1 MKYTV
6 RGRKKHV
13 VELPRKADFFEETEV
28 KVGDE
33 SFVVRIL
40 ERTASG
46 NPRLVSVNGRILPVQ
61 VDRRSDGFPAKVL
74 INGLAYPVEL
84 EKVESTRFRPPAAA
98 KQVKGDVNAELPG
111 TVATVFVSQ
120 GSNVKKGQVVLVLE
134 AMKMENEILAP
145 RDGVVK
151 IMAVRPGQ
159 AVLKG
164 DVLFEIA

>member
-28 KVGDE
+28 KIGDE
-33 SFVVRIL
+33 TLVLRIL

-61 VDRRSDGFPAKVL
+61 VERRSDGFPAKVL

-98 KQVKGDVNAELPG
+98 KQVSGEIRAELPG
-111 TVATVFVSQ
+111 TVATVLVSQ
-120 GSNVKKGQVVLVLE
+120 GANVKKGQALMILE

-145 RDGVVK
+145 RDGVLK
-151 IMAVRPGQ
+151 ILAISPGQ

-164 DVLFEIA
+164 DMLAEIA